1 MAGSDSHLRQCLH
14 KQSAAFCLFMEEL
27 HVGYW
32 AKGAKEALPNVAK
45 QGDFH
50 DVRFLYQLDG
60 CTRAVQ
66 IELRSTEI

>member
-1 MAGSDSHLRQCLH
+1 
-14 KQSAAFCLFMEEL
+14 MEEL

-32 AKGAKEALPNVAK
+32 AKGANIILLSTRHTLEALPNVAK

-66 IELRSTEI
+66 IELSSTEI